1 MKVLVVGA
9 GNGGTVVANSLA
21 KRGINVTV
29 IEPSEYHYYQPGM
42 VDVAMGIEKEDA
54 IRRRVSDLLNPKI
67 RIIKDRAV
75 KVDVENR
82 KVVTQN
88 GTEVNYDY
96 LVLSPGVVNKDIG
109 LPHWHTL
116 DGAIKMRE
124 MINSFQGNKIV
135 VGYFG
140 VIKCPMAPFEFAF
153 LLRQRF
159 PKADITLINPVAQPP
174 ELQKPMAEKLGKR
187 SKELGINVMRGTKIK
202 EVDKEKKVIY
212 TEDGQTLDYDLALI
226 DTPIKV
232 GNEFSNLVDQSGFI
246 PVEKDTLNYKGYS
259 DVYVVGDATNILSPP
274 KTGSI
279 AHFQAVL
286 VSENITNEIFG
297 YEKKRFDGRAM
308 CAGYSGYNE
317 GMFVYM
323 DYQKSKALGP
333 STLYHSA
340 KKSFTQ
346 LYWYTLTGK
355 IDFMLDFVSKFV
367 GSTLN
372 KGK

>member
-21 KRGINVTV
+21 KRGIDVTV
-29 IEPSEYHYYQPGM
+29 IEPSEYHYYQPGI
-42 VDVAMGIEKEDA
+42 VDVAMGTEKEDA
-54 IRRRVSDLLNPKI
+54 IRRRVSDLLNP
-67 RIIKDRAV
+67 RVRLIKDRAV
-75 KVDVENR
+75 KVDIENR
-82 KVVTQN
+82 KVIAQN
-88 GTEVNYDY
+88 GMEVNYDY
-96 LVLSPGVVNKDIG
+96 LVLSPGVVNKDID

-116 DGAIKMRE
+116 EGAIKMRE

-159 PKADITLINPVAQPP
+159 PKVDITLINPVAQPP

-187 SKELGINVMRGTKIK
+187 SKELGINVMRGIKIK

-212 TEDGQTLDYDLALI
+212 TEDGQKVEYDLALI

-246 PVEKDTLNYKGYS
+246 PVDKDTLNYKGYS
-259 DVYVVGDATNILSPP
+259 DVYVIGDATNILVPP

-286 VSENITNEIFG
+286 VSENIANEIFG
-297 YEKKRFDGRAM
+297 YEKKKFDGRAM

-333 STLYHSA
+333 STLYHLA

-355 IDFMLDFVSKFV
+355 IDFMLDFVSRFA
-367 GSTLN
+367 GNSLN
-372 KGK
+372 KEN